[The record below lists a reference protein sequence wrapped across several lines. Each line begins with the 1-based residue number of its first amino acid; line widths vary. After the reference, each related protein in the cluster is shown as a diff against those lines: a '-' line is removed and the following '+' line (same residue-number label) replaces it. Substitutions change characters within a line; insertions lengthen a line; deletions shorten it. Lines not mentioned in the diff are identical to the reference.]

1 MGKSFSRSHDCLLFL
16 MMPPLFIPQDEYR
29 GILKSV
35 GFQNAPAGELLE
47 REQRVLSRKKE
58 AEIIYDRLRES
69 VEALRGPD
77 QQASAPEATE
87 DVDYQA
93 MVNDHTSTDAEG
105 EPDTTAATPAI
116 VTEKPNGERAQ
127 KREVGGE
134 SKVKASPAPEVS
146 SVAFSVVEVLILR
159 NGLKEND
166 ELQVSNSSSVS
177 PRWF

>member
-1 MGKSFSRSHDCLLFL
+1 MGESFSIASWLS
-16 MMPPLFIPQDEYR
+16 PIPDGVVPQNEYR

-35 GFQNAPAGELLE
+35 GFQNAPAGELLD
-47 REQRVLSRKKE
+47 REKRILSRKKE

-77 QQASAPEATE
+77 QPASAPEATG

-105 EPDTTAATPAI
+105 EPDTTASAPAV

-127 KREVGGE
+127 KKEVDGE

-146 SVAFSVVEVLILR
+146 TIAFSVVAVLTLKI
-159 NGLKEND
+159 GLKEND
-166 ELQVSNSSSVS
+166 ELQVSNSSSIL